1 MKLFLLFL
9 QLIKGQFTPNMSQ
22 VVSIMSNELAI
33 EMAERSKIMI
43 QKEFTNLTL
52 VAEERETQPEKI
64 TIGTSR
70 AFERKG
76 FYNFRYL
83 QRGSKLIV

>member
-33 EMAERSKIMI
+33 EMAERSKLMI
-43 QKEFTNLTL
+43 QEEFTNLTL
-52 VAEERETQPEKI
+52 VAEELETQAEKI

-70 AFERKG
+70 AFDRKG
-76 FYNFRYL
+76 FYNFR
-83 QRGSKLIV
+83 

>member
-33 EMAERSKIMI
+33 EMAERSKLMI

-52 VAEERETQPEKI
+52 VAEELETQAEKI

-70 AFERKG
+70 AFDRKG
-76 FYNFRYL
+76 FYNFR
-83 QRGSKLIV
+83 